1 MSIFSVFEVFTVFC
15 IFPHKGKC
23 FEHGKGDIRDQQ
35 HKKNQNMYKKLKK
48 EMCSNF
54 ALFAPYINRN
64 FQEISKISLFISY
77 RHGKISKALGSPT
90 SKGTRNFRNFRNY
103 QNLPI
108 ISEITK
114 ISCTSW
120 GRPA

>member
-54 ALFAPYINRN
+54 ALFAPYNQRERTPLEM
-64 FQEISKISLFISY
+64 EIGMGWTI
-77 RHGKISKALGSPT
+77 PM
-90 SKGTRNFRNFRNY
+90 
-103 QNLPI
+103 
-108 ISEITK
+108 
-114 ISCTSW
+114 
-120 GRPA
+120 

>member
-54 ALFAPYINRN
+54 ALFAPYNL
-64 FQEISKISLFISY
+64 LFITERDRIILKTY
-77 RHGKISKALGSPT
+77 M
-90 SKGTRNFRNFRNY
+90 GT
-103 QNLPI
+103 
-108 ISEITK
+108 
-114 ISCTSW
+114 
-120 GRPA
+120 